1 MAMTTEAI
9 AQLAD
14 AIRQQTLS
22 QAEKIPPQP
31 PVAAVAFKAPPFWT
45 TNASAWFLRLEATFA
60 THTPP
65 ITNDL
70 TKFHHVVQFPRLS
83 QDPCVSEQQDP
94 HALQEDH
101 TAMMGD
107 AVGPDRAATS
117 DDAQGIAPAPAPSSL
132 SDASPPQVTTRSGRL
147 VQKPKKYRTF
157 YRLS

>member
-31 PVAAVAFKAPPFWT
+31 PVAVVAFKAPPFWT

-70 TKFHHVVQFPRLS
+70 TNFIMCSNFSTQIHPGVYKR
-83 QDPCVSEQQDP
+83 
-94 HALQEDH
+94 
-101 TAMMGD
+101 
-107 AVGPDRAATS
+107 
-117 DDAQGIAPAPAPSSL
+117 
-132 SDASPPQVTTRSGRL
+132 
-147 VQKPKKYRTF
+147 
-157 YRLS
+157 